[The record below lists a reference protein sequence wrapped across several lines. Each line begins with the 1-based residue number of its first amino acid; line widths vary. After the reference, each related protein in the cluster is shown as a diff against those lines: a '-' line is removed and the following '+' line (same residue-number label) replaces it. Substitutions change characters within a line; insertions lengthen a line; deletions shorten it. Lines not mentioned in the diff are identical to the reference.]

1 MWDSALKRKPNKM
14 ADEHRKKLRLTTII
28 YWVLLV
34 YIIAALLWW
43 LFSLLTQ
50 NQDIYQ
56 LKKHVL
62 SGEHSPAA
70 EMYRQQISELEQSRR
85 RDNTKYIG
93 EGITFLVLILFGAVY
108 IYRSVRKQFR
118 LQQQQQNFMMAITHE
133 LKTPIAVSRLN
144 LETLQ
149 RHKLDEAKKEKLL
162 QMTLQETM
170 RLDNLINNILISS
183 QLDVKTYHRLQEE
196 INLSDLINDVATQFG
211 NRYPERKLEKQIT
224 EDIDIHG
231 DPILLKL
238 LVSNLLENANKYSP
252 KDEPV
257 HLKLSKFKNQVVLEV
272 IDHGTG
278 IRPDEKKNV
287 FKKFYRIGNEQTRV
301 AKGTG
306 LGLYLCK
313 RIAEDHGG
321 SVIIHDI
328 QPQGSNFR
336 VSFRT

>member
-1 MWDSALKRKPNKM
+1 MV
-14 ADEHRKKLRLTTII
+14 DEYRKKLRITTII

-50 NQDIYQ
+50 NHHIYELEKQ
-56 LKKHVL
+56 IL
-62 SGEHSPAA
+62 SNKHSPA
-70 EMYRQQISELEQSRR
+70 SEFYQLELSRIEDSMR
-85 RDNTKYIG
+85 RDNTKYTG

-149 RHKLDEAKKEKLL
+149 RHKLDESKKEKLV
-162 QMTLQETM
+162 QMTLQETL

-183 QLDVKTYHRLQEE
+183 QLDVKSYNKSHEE
-196 INLSDLINDVATQFG
+196 LNFSDLVNDVAIQFS
-211 NRYPERKLEKQIT
+211 NRYPERRLEKEIN
-224 EDIDIHG
+224 EDIDING
-231 DPILLKL
+231 DPLLLKL

-252 KDEPV
+252 KEELV
-257 HLKLSKFKNQVVLEV
+257 HIKLSRDKNMIRLQV
-272 IDHGTG
+272 IDHGQG
-278 IRPDEKKNV
+278 IHNDEKKNV
-287 FKKFYRIGNEQTRV
+287 FRKFYRIGNEQTRV

-306 LGLYLCK
+306 LGLHLCK
-313 RIAEDHGG
+313 KIAEDHGG
-321 SVIIHDI
+321 SVTIEDI
-328 QPQGSNFR
+328 QPRGSNFI
-336 VSFRT
+336 VSFST